1 MTVPQ
6 LRAMHAGDRARKS
19 RLVSHGYRL
28 PSALDH
34 RYLFFSPTAPMSP
47 ICRTPLFPYVTFYSC
62 FFARPLTSTEFWERV
77 PQAVFVSATP
87 GAELK
92 LCSARARN
100 TISELV
106 VRPTGIPDPQ
116 VHVVNA
122 LEQQGYEDH
131 LLAQVEARMARGE
144 RCLVTALTKRFAE
157 ELADFFVARG
167 VPSVYVHSGLKPA
180 ARLQAV
186 EDLRAGRCHVL
197 VGCNMLREGLDL
209 PEVSLVA
216 ITGAEKQGFLRS
228 ETSLI
233 QTIGRAARHT
243 RGTVLLYTEQAAHK
257 SHHSHTP
264 RVFLLPRP
272 VFPVHHSHS
281 TFCHLIEQGDVSP
294 AMDGAIR
301 ETTRRRNRQLRHNEA
316 NGIVPFQPGRRA
328 THSARN
334 AVLDALLEGQ
344 PARPKAVRAARG
356 GTSQK
361 VAAEAAE
368 AAQVRALD
376 PPSREFF
383 ETLQKWREEQAE
395 ATGVKAAKI
404 LPSGVLVRI
413 AAARPTSIEQLRAV
427 KGMGAV
433 RSQRHGGA
441 IVRLAALPPAAQSE
455 EARRDDGDTAA
466 GHIGEATFT
475 PERGSMYP
483 TAPVEAA
490 FGLSATGV

>member
-1 MTVPQ
+1 
-6 LRAMHAGDRARKS
+6 
-19 RLVSHGYRL
+19 
-28 PSALDH
+28 
-34 RYLFFSPTAPMSP
+34 
-47 ICRTPLFPYVTFYSC
+47 
-62 FFARPLTSTEFWERV
+62 
-77 PQAVFVSATP
+77 
-87 GAELK
+87 
-92 LCSARARN
+92 
-100 TISELV
+100 
-106 VRPTGIPDPQ
+106 
-116 VHVVNA
+116 
-122 LEQQGYEDH
+122 
-131 LLAQVEARMARGE
+131 
-144 RCLVTALTKRFAE
+144 
-157 ELADFFVARG
+157 
-167 VPSVYVHSGLKPA
+167 
-180 ARLQAV
+180 
-186 EDLRAGRCHVL
+186 
-197 VGCNMLREGLDL
+197 
-209 PEVSLVA
+209 
-216 ITGAEKQGFLRS
+216 
-228 ETSLI
+228 
-233 QTIGRAARHT
+233 
-243 RGTVLLYTEQAAHK
+243 
-257 SHHSHTP
+257 
-264 RVFLLPRP
+264 
-272 VFPVHHSHS
+272 
-281 TFCHLIEQGDVSP
+281 
-294 AMDGAIR
+294 MDGAIR

-376 PPSREFF
+376 PPSRELF